1 MKAKILFALSA
12 LLMLG
17 SVSLNAQEVG
27 NSSNSESTTQLEGD
41 LNHDNKVDV
50 ADVTYLVN
58 IIMNQSTSEDIPV
71 TGVSVSPTSAT
82 ISVNGTQQLS
92 ATVSPSDAT
101 NKSVTWTSSNTSVA
115 TVSSSGLVTGV
126 SAGNATITVKTND
139 GNKTATSSIVVQQ
152 SQPQPSSD
160 YYWYIGVENSSNIS
174 NVQTDNTVAGWHK
187 IGSSLSGFILNTDAN
202 PVHVS
207 DTRVEYYVIIPN
219 DLHIYDGINI
229 NIEDLEFDTV
239 ACNISGYKAFKY
251 NSEKNGGGFYGVR
264 EVCGVIL
271 KQ

>member
-17 SVSLNAQEVG
+17 SVSLKAQEVG

-101 NKSVTWTSSNTSVA
+101 NKSVTWSSSNTSVA

-126 SAGNATITVKTND
+126 SAGNATITVKTNN
-139 GNKTATSSIVVQQ
+139 GNKTATSTITVQQ

-160 YYWYIGVENSSNIS
+160 YYWYIGVENPSSIS
-174 NVQTDNTVAGWHK
+174 NVQTDNTIGGWHK
-187 IGSSLSGFILNTDAN
+187 IGTSLSGFVLDTNTNA
-202 PVHVS
+202 VHIS
-207 DTRVEYYVIIPN
+207 ETRVPYYVIIPN
-219 DLHIYDGINI
+219 ELNIYDSLGDPMYYI
-229 NIEDLEFDTV
+229 FDTV
-239 ACNISGYKAFKY
+239 TCYIQGYKAFKWS
-251 NSEKNGGGFYGVR
+251 SEKDGSGATGVKD
-264 EVCGVIL
+264 VMGVNL

>member
-1 MKAKILFALSA
+1 MKAKILFALAA

-101 NKSVTWTSSNTSVA
+101 NKSVTWSSSNTSVA
-115 TVSSSGLVTGV
+115 TVSSSGLVTGKT
-126 SAGNATITVKTND
+126 AGTATITVTTND
-139 GNKTATSSIVVQQ
+139 GNKKGTATLTVLPRPVTT
-152 SQPQPSSD
+152 
-160 YYWYIGVENSSNIS
+160 YYWYVGNTQPTSSTNPATTTGWTPLESKPNQIKIYEEEPNWKDVQWYLAAPAEWNFETTYNGYPVGGWS
-174 NVQTDNTVAGWHK
+174 KSTVTINDIEYNVWTAQALK
-187 IGSSLSGFILNTDAN
+187 
-202 PVHVS
+202 
-207 DTRVEYYVIIPN
+207 
-219 DLHIYDGINI
+219 
-229 NIEDLEFDTV
+229 DTV
-239 ACNISGYKAFKY
+239 NVTLTKIMI
-251 NSEKNGGGFYGVR
+251 E
-264 EVCGVIL
+264 
-271 KQ
+271 

>member
-1 MKAKILFALSA
+1 MKVKILFALSA

-71 TGVSVSPTSAT
+71 TSVSVSPTSAT

-92 ATVSPSDAT
+92 ATVSPSNAT
-101 NKSVTWTSSNTSVA
+101 NKSVTWSSSNTSVA

-126 SAGNATITVKTND
+126 SAGTATITVTTSD
-139 GNKTATSSIVVQQ
+139 GNKKGTATLTVLPRQVTN
-152 SQPQPSSD
+152 
-160 YYWYIGVENSSNIS
+160 YYWYVGNTKPTSNTNPANDLAQSGGIGWTQIDSKPNQIKIFVQEPNWNEVQWYLAAPAEWGFVTNVYGTQVRGWDISTVTINGIEYTVWTAQGLQDSVNVTLSNI
-174 NVQTDNTVAGWHK
+174 
-187 IGSSLSGFILNTDAN
+187 
-202 PVHVS
+202 
-207 DTRVEYYVIIPN
+207 
-219 DLHIYDGINI
+219 
-229 NIEDLEFDTV
+229 
-239 ACNISGYKAFKY
+239 
-251 NSEKNGGGFYGVR
+251 
-264 EVCGVIL
+264 
-271 KQ
+271 

>member
-1 MKAKILFALSA
+1 MKVKILFALSA

-71 TGVSVSPTSAT
+71 TSVSVSPTSAT

-92 ATVSPSDAT
+92 ATVSPSNAT
-101 NKSVTWTSSNTSVA
+101 NKSVTWSSSNTSVA

-126 SAGNATITVKTND
+126 SAGTATITVTTSD
-139 GNKTATSSIVVQQ
+139 GNKKGTATLTVLPIPVTT
-152 SQPQPSSD
+152 
-160 YYWYIGVENSSNIS
+160 YYWYVGNTQPTSNTNPANDLAQNGGIGWTPLSSKPNKIDIYEQDP
-174 NVQTDNTVAGWHK
+174 NWNDVQWYLAAPAEWGFETTFNGYQVGGWHK
-187 IGSSLSGFILNTDAN
+187 SIVTINDI
-202 PVHVS
+202 
-207 DTRVEYYVIIPN
+207 EYTVWT
-219 DLHIYDGINI
+219 LGG
-229 NIEDLEFDTV
+229 LGDTV
-239 ACNISGYKAFKY
+239 AVTLTN
-251 NSEKNGGGFYGVR
+251 V
-264 EVCGVIL
+264 L
-271 KQ
+271 